1 MSGVSRAF
9 SREGPVDAEAVAAAL
24 RPTFTV
30 TAGAEQTVS
39 HTWLDTFDWRLHSA
53 GISLQSRRRRAVG
66 HADFPTAS
74 GCRPRWPG

>member
-30 TAGAEQTVS
+30 TAGGGADG
-39 HTWLDTFDWRLHSA
+39 LAYLA
-53 GISLQSRRRRAVG
+53 GHL
-66 HADFPTAS
+66 
-74 GCRPRWPG
+74 